1 MGDQALTEVPYEVR
15 RSDRRT
21 MALELTR
28 EGKLLVRVPRG
39 VSEAAIRRFVAGHAD
54 WIRSARARLADQ
66 RSAHPEPGESE
77 RREMIARAKA
87 APDRIITASRWIGT
101 GGFSGY
107 SRIKLVCNWIFEH
120 GIALLYGVRLTDMT
134 YAYRMGVWP
143 TRVTVTSART
153 RFGSCSP
160 KNALSFS
167 WRLMDYPEEA
177 IDYVVVHELAHIRFH
192 DHSPAFYAFISSVMP
207 DHKRRR
213 EMLRH

>member
-28 EGKLLVRVPRG
+28 EGKLLVRVPRS
-39 VSEAAIRRFVAGHAD
+39 VPEAAIRRFVAGHAD

-87 APDRIITASRWIGT
+87 VLPGKVTFWA
-101 GGFSGY
+101 
-107 SRIKLVCNWIFEH
+107 E
-120 GIALLYGVRLTDMT
+120 
-134 YAYRMGVWP
+134 RMGVRP
-143 TRVTVTSART
+143 TRVTITSART

-192 DHSPAFYAFISSVMP
+192 DHSPAFYAFIASVMP